1 MAIQHSGNEIADQ
14 RTGESRRG
22 FLAKL
27 ALGAAALALVGAS
40 LGRKGWRRDEQTAAS
55 QEFPGED
62 SIFHPASDPRTDPRR
77 S

>member
-1 MAIQHSGNEIADQ
+1 MATQHSGNEMAEQ

-22 FLAKL
+22 FLTKL
-27 ALGAAALALVGAS
+27 ALGAGALALVGAS
-40 LGRKGWRRDEQTAAS
+40 LGRMDWRRDEQTAAS

-62 SIFHPASDPRTDPRR
+62 SIFHPASDPRSDPRR

>member
-1 MAIQHSGNEIADQ
+1 MATQHSGNDMAEQ

-22 FLAKL
+22 FLTKL

-40 LGRKGWRRDEQTAAS
+40 LGRMGWRRGEQTAAS

>member
-1 MAIQHSGNEIADQ
+1 MATHHSGNEMAEQ

-40 LGRKGWRRDEQTAAS
+40 LGRMGWRRDQQTAAS